1 MTTVFARITEEH
13 DCFAF
18 SLPPCARL
26 LYRFLLRMR
35 PAGTPL
41 EFELSDF
48 QSWTGKNRYKA
59 YCLKWIKQ
67 GLTRLR
73 DLGLV
78 EIVKQYSSKCFKL
91 ITYHPEHFSSNSG
104 KKTSNFGK
112 KTSNFGKKTSKKET
126 SNPNDCVPSNR
137 ELREQQTEPTHHPV
151 VVENKILEKPII
163 LKKENSDLGSDRQS
177 VCEKPKPETINLSE
191 PKLEIV
197 NLSEPKPETINL
209 SEPEVDS
216 SESISAPAETEPKNE
231 INRKA
236 DDQLDQINELGVR
249 LNPVLA
255 KLVRMTSSEIVAK
268 AIEAYKKYK
277 HQKSIKNPAGFIR
290 QAITEGWEVPEE
302 KETPASKNRKAFK
315 EWYES
320 APKSNEGLID
330 VPINQLPKDWNNDY
344 MVYLAPPLGRPLGNA
359 PYEMVKWEF
368 ARKIVTPQRE

>member
-1 MTTVFARITEEH
+1 MSPIWRVEMTTVFARITEEH
-13 DCFAF
+13 DCLAF

-59 YCLKWIKQ
+59 YCSKWIKK
-67 GLTRLR
+67 GLTRLI

-78 EIVKQYSSKCFKL
+78 EIVKRYSSKCFKL
-91 ITYHPEHFSSNSG
+91 ITYHPEQFSSNSG
-104 KKTSNFGK
+104 KKN
-112 KTSNFGKKTSKKET
+112 SNFGKKTSKKEV

-137 ELREQQTEPTHHPV
+137 ELREQQTQPTLHPV

-163 LKKENSDLGSDRQS
+163 LKKESSDLGSDYQS
-177 VCEKPKPETINLSE
+177 VCEKPKPET
-191 PKLEIV
+191 V

-209 SEPEVDS
+209 SKPEVDS
-216 SESISAPAETEPKNE
+216 PEQISAPAETEPKNE

-255 KLVRMTSSEIVAK
+255 KLVRMTSSKIVAK

-290 QAITEGWEVPEE
+290 KAITEGWEVPEE
-302 KETPASKNRKAFK
+302 KETPASKNR
-315 EWYES
+315 
-320 APKSNEGLID
+320 
-330 VPINQLPKDWNNDY
+330 
-344 MVYLAPPLGRPLGNA
+344 
-359 PYEMVKWEF
+359 
-368 ARKIVTPQRE
+368 